1 MTSTYQGKELELFE
15 NARNWKEYFKS
26 FFTRYILGDVLEIG
40 SGICGTTKVLYTGK
54 EKTWTCLEPDPELAQ
69 KSNSLIIDGK
79 VPYNCKVI
87 AGTLEDIPVS
97 NTYDIILIIDVLE
110 HVEKDELLIQN
121 AIQHLRPKG
130 KLVVLV
136 PAYQW
141 LFSPFDK
148 AIGHLRRYNK
158 KMIKKVIPN
167 SITQITLLYL
177 DSIGLFASLA
187 NKVLLKQAHPGKKQI
202 HIWDTC
208 IVGISKIIDPLL
220 GYSVGR
226 SLLGIWEKP

>member
-1 MTSTYQGKELELFE
+1 MASTYQGKELELFE
-15 NARNWKEYFKS
+15 NAINWKEYFKS

-79 VPYNCKVI
+79 VPYNCNVI

-148 AIGHLRRYNK
+148 AIGHFRRYNK

-187 NKVLLKQAHPGKKQI
+187 NKVLLKQTHPGKKQI
-202 HIWDTC
+202 HIWNTC
-208 IVGISKIIDPLL
+208 IVRISKIIDPLL
-220 GYSVGR
+220 GYSIGR